1 MLNQKTKIST
11 LLKGSILLAF
21 TLMLSS
27 FAATAQIN
35 TYRYKRNLN
44 GISDQWQALTL
55 PSEIFGK
62 LQSDLSDIRI
72 YGTKGKDTIEVPF
85 IIKENTATKTE
96 QEVKYQLINK
106 VAGKDGNFITLVPET
121 NTPINKIDLQIAQQN
136 FDWLVRLEGSNDN
149 NNWYTL
155 LNNYRITGIKNQSIS
170 YQFTT
175 LNFDNAQYRYYR
187 IFFNSKEQP
196 KIEGA
201 KISKLGITN
210 EKTRSAEII
219 SFHVANNQK
228 SKQTIIDVKLK
239 NAVPI
244 VNIALDVLSN
254 TDYYRPIK
262 IECVTDSFKTSEK
275 QNYNYLLLSE
285 GFLTSIEKPEF
296 GFKSPFTDRIK
307 ITIENYDNQP
317 LTVKNIVVKEAQ
329 YELIARFVDTTY
341 NYALYYGNNKANAPI
356 YDLANFNQKIPETI
370 KSVML
375 EKETENPD
383 LLIKADHSLVKN
395 TYWLW
400 ALVAIAVIVLGY
412 FAIRM
417 LRE

>member
-1 MLNQKTKIST
+1 MLSV
-11 LLKGSILLAF
+11 LVAF
-21 TLMLSS
+21 TWMLSS

-44 GISDQWQALTL
+44 GITDQWQALTL
-55 PSEIFGK
+55 PSEVFGK
-62 LQSDLSDIRI
+62 LQSDLSDVRI

-106 VAGKDGNFITLVPET
+106 VAGKDGYLITLVPET
-121 NTPINKIDLQIAQQN
+121 NTPINKIDLQIGQQN

-196 KIEGA
+196 KVESA

-210 EKTRSAEII
+210 EKTRSTQIV
-219 SFHVANNQK
+219 SFNSVNDQK
-228 SKQTIIDVKLK
+228 LKQTIIDVKLK

-244 VNIALDVLSN
+244 VKIALDVLSN

-262 IECVTDSFKTSEK
+262 IECVADSFKISGK
-275 QNYNYLLLSE
+275 QNYNYLLLNE

-296 GFKSPFTDRIK
+296 DFKSPFTDRIK
-307 ITIENYDNQP
+307 ITIQNNDNQP
-317 LTVKNIVVKEAQ
+317 LTIKNIVVKEAQ
-329 YELIARFVDTTY
+329 YELVARLADTSY
-341 NYALYYGNNKANAPI
+341 HYALYYGNNKVSAPI
-356 YDLANFNQKIPETI
+356 YDLANFNQKISATI
-370 KSVML
+370 KPVVL
-375 EKETENPD
+375 DQEIKNPD

-400 ALVAIAVIVLGY
+400 ALVTIAVVVLAY
-412 FAIRM
+412 FAVRM

>member
-1 MLNQKTKIST
+1 MLKQKIKT
-11 LLKGSILLAF
+11 LRL
-21 TLMLSS
+21 LMLIAVTLILS

-35 TYRYKRNLN
+35 TYHYKRNLN
-44 GISDQWQALTL
+44 GISDQWQVLTL
-55 PSEIFGK
+55 PSEVFGK
-62 LQSDLSDIRI
+62 LQSDLSDVRI
-72 YGTKGKDTIEVPF
+72 YGIKGKDTIEVPF
-85 IIKENTATKTE
+85 IVKENTASKTE

-106 VAGKDGNFITLVPET
+106 VVGKDGYFITLVPET
-121 NTPINKIDLQIAQQN
+121 NTPINKIDLQIEQQN

-196 KIEGA
+196 KIESA

-210 EKTRSAEII
+210 EKTRLAEII
-219 SFHVANNQK
+219 SFNSVNDQK
-228 SKQTIIDVKLK
+228 SKQTTIDVKLK
-239 NAVPI
+239 NVVPI
-244 VNIALDVLSN
+244 VKIALNISSN

-275 QNYNYLLLSE
+275 QNYNYILLSE

-296 GFKSPFTDRIK
+296 VFKSPFTDKIK
-307 ITIENYDNQP
+307 ITIENHDNQP
-317 LTVKNIVVKEAQ
+317 LTVRNILAKEAQ
-329 YELIARFVDTTY
+329 YELIARFIDTTY
-341 NYALYYGNNKANAPI
+341 NYALYYCNDKANAPI
-356 YDLANFNQKIPETI
+356 YDLANFNQKIPTTI
-370 KSVML
+370 KSVIV
-375 EKETENPD
+375 EKENENPY
-383 LLIKADHSLVKN
+383 LLIKTDHSLVKN
-395 TYWLW
+395 AYWLW

-412 FAIRM
+412 FAVRM